1 MNILCYCEAN
11 KKTGLG
17 HFSRIKILI
26 KLLKKKN
33 PNTIFYIFSKN
44 LKLAKK
50 YFYNYKIINTK
61 KNLLTHLTYYNN
73 FYNLVILDP
82 PYYEKGKH
90 TKEENLKDIYFIKNK
105 NFQILKLTDETA
117 PSKHYCDYLI
127 NDYPLSVNFKKKYK
141 QINNKIKLFLGI
153 YAFLYPIQKIKKFLD
168 LKKKYDILIVFG
180 GSDPKNLLIR
190 YFKVFKNIKKK
201 KIFILN
207 KKALLMLKKFEDSYN
222 TLKPLMSQNLFI
234 KTLSTSKN
242 YVSTPSN
249 IMFEAF
255 SLNINGTVIPTQNR
269 QKNMGKSFEKLK
281 IAKCLPIYTKLK
293 DQILRNSLKKKIKIQ
308 TKFNIKK
315 AIRMQNKIGNIL

>member
-315 AIRMQNKIGNIL
+315 AIGMQNKIGSIL